1 MQDLTLLVN
10 AIFKSF
16 YWFLIGL
23 LVVGLILEF
32 GQLLLIWY
40 EYRMKQRV
48 EAKQQTS
55 VVLQEAKHDE
65 K

>member
-1 MQDLTLLVN
+1 MQNLILLIN
-10 AIFKSF
+10 AFFESLC
-16 YWFLIGL
+16 WFLIGL

-32 GQLLLIWY
+32 GHFLLIRY
-40 EYRMKQRV
+40 EYRMKQKSD
-48 EAKQQTS
+48 AKQQTS